1 MDQANVWPTNALTRS
16 TGIRRCCSRSGQV
29 STSLRLRRFSPKL
42 AMIAAMP
49 GAAEAVAGANY
60 KQGFMPGVMGL
71 GSQLMAG
78 GLGMGEITGV
88 AKETIRF
95 GREKLGG
102 GEVDEIVAAIP
113 GLGQFV

>member
-1 MDQANVWPTNALTRS
+1 MNELIERIVANV
-16 TGIRRCCSRSGQV
+16 GIDADAASKAVGMMLGFLQSEGPADKV
-29 STSLRLRRFSPKL
+29 S